1 VLTRLSYVGGR
12 PYIRGADLYRWFE
25 RQVEG
30 RAQAIDSFKLL
41 REVRRDGTWIGEKP
55 AEPSASIDYLSASGE
70 RRAAWFEERGATISA
85 TEPDVGR
92 ALVDLDPTGDFA
104 GAARMRPPTD
114 TVALV
119 NALIEANKAL
129 HAHTLESRN
138 RIPDSIRLVY
148 IEHLPT
154 LSAPMQDDLLL
165 RFRHLGE
172 RAGRDRCYTLN
183 AVQCPGAAGETRICY
198 SY

>member
-1 VLTRLSYVGGR
+1 MLTRLSYVGGR

-25 RQVEG
+25 RQIAG

-41 REVRRDGTWIGEKP
+41 REVRRDGAWVGEKP
-55 AEPSASIDYLSASGE
+55 SEPAASIDYLTAAGE
-70 RRAAWFEERGATISA
+70 RRAAWFDEQGAIITA
-85 TEPDVGR
+85 TEPDVER
-92 ALVDLDPTGDFA
+92 ALLDLDQTGDFA
-104 GAARMRPPTD
+104 GAARMRAPAD

-129 HAHTLESRN
+129 HVRTLDGRKLS
-138 RIPDSIRLVY
+138 PDSIRLVY
-148 IEHLPT
+148 VEHLPT
-154 LSAPMQDDLLL
+154 LSAPLTGELLL

-172 RAGRDRCYTLN
+172 RAGRDRRYTLN
-183 AVQCPGAAGETRICY
+183 AVQCPGATRETRICY